1 MKITFL
7 KNWLIYSLILF
18 VLGVVSYRFS
28 ETTGRGPVEY
38 GVFTAYGVSLMED
51 GDMNIINQL
60 PDIFAW
66 MITESGSDVDYHE
79 YGKASIALPLLF
91 LAKLFKLN
99 HYPNNI
105 YYHFFF
111 ILFNLGIVYLW
122 INLLNRTCQLFL
134 GEKAN
139 FKWVIA
145 LFFFNIPVWWYSF
158 FHVNGSDLIAC
169 LLFNFIIYTFLKNL
183 DVTKWSYLISQA
195 ALLMFA
201 AFVKVT
207 FLFYLPLWG
216 FYLYH
221 HSFNRKMIGKVFC
234 AHVIGFVI
242 TYLPHTIFQHFKYG
256 QLMLGHSENFRPQ
269 FFVLWETLFSQNGY
283 FVSTPFYLLSLAG
296 FLYLTFKKKDVS
308 SKFLLYMGFWFV
320 VKLILV
326 SFRPIEDELFG
337 ARMIMLDS
345 YLFLPLGLLFIK
357 KLFGNHY
364 IKASYA
370 ILGLGSLYSFYLM
383 CIFLSDQD
391 AWNAVYNFKLV
402 SFQLGLSYFK
412 NIINSL
418 NLGDFTNFAPYLF
431 LSVIISGVCLAI
443 KNLPYNKTAKA
454 VTLSILTSFLIGHVL
469 HLYNFKDNV
478 ETLRAYGFYED
489 KLMAEGPRLFIY
501 DDTVSVFDKSMFN
514 AKKRGDEEGYLL
526 REKVLK
532 EYYKKIKPEILHD
545 PIGFTESL
553 ETGNYRASA
562 HSY

>member
-7 KNWLIYSLILF
+7 KNWLIYSFILF
-18 VLGVVSYRFS
+18 VLGVVAYRFS

-38 GVFTAYGVSLMED
+38 GVFTAYGVSLIED

-91 LAKLFKLN
+91 LAKVFKLN
-99 HYPNNI
+99 HFPNYS
-105 YYHFFF
+105 YYYFFF

-122 INLLNRTCQLFL
+122 VNLLNRTCQLLL
-134 GEKAN
+134 GDKVN
-139 FKWVIA
+139 YKWVIA

-158 FHVNGSDLIAC
+158 FHVNGSDLISC
-169 LLFNFIIYTFLKNL
+169 LLLNFIIYTFLKYL

-195 ALLMFA
+195 ALLFFA
-201 AFVKVT
+201 ALVKVT

-221 HSFNRKMIGKVFC
+221 HSFNRKLVGKVFC
-234 AHVIGFVI
+234 AHLIGLLIV
-242 TYLPHTIFQHFKYG
+242 YLPHFIFQHFKYG
-256 QLMLGHSENFRPQ
+256 QALLGHAENFRPQ

-283 FVSTPFYLLSLAG
+283 LISTPFYLLSAAG
-296 FLYLTFKKKDVS
+296 IIYLIFKKKDVN

-326 SFRPIEDELFG
+326 SYRPIEDELFG
-337 ARMIMLDS
+337 SRMIMLDN
-345 YLFLPLGLLFIK
+345 YLLLPLGLIILK
-357 KLFGNHY
+357 KIFGNHY
-364 IKASYA
+364 IKASFV
-370 ILGLGSLYSFYLM
+370 ILGLGALYSFYSL

-391 AWNAVYNFKLV
+391 AWNAVYNFQFGH
-402 SFQLGLSYFK
+402 FQMGLSFFK
-412 NIINSL
+412 NIITSL
-418 NLGDFTNFAPYLF
+418 KFEDFTTYAPYF
-431 LSVIISGVCLAI
+431 VLSLMVTGVCLAL
-443 KNLPYNKTAKA
+443 KNLPYSKTAKTI
-454 VTLSILTSFLIGHVL
+454 TLSILASFMVSHAL
-469 HLYNFKDNV
+469 HLYHFKDNV
-478 ETLRAYGFYED
+478 ESLKANSFYEN
-489 KLMAEGPRLFIY
+489 KLMAEGPHLFIY
-501 DDTVSVFDKSMFN
+501 DDTVSVFEKSMFN
-514 AKKRGDEEGYLL
+514 AKMRGDEEGYLL

-532 EYYKKIKPEILHD
+532 EYYEKIKPEILYD

>member
-1 MKITFL
+1 MKITFV

-18 VLGVVSYRFS
+18 VLGVVAYRFS

-79 YGKASIALPLLF
+79 YGKSSIALPLLF

-99 HYPNNI
+99 HFPNHS
-105 YYHFFF
+105 YYYFFF

-122 INLLNRTCQLFL
+122 LNLLNRTCQLFL
-134 GEKAN
+134 GDKKN
-139 FKWVIA
+139 FKWIIT

-158 FHVNGSDLIAC
+158 FQVNGSDLIAC

-183 DVTKWSYLISQA
+183 DVSKWGYLIPQA
-195 ALLMFA
+195 ALLLFA

-216 FYLYH
+216 FYLFH
-221 HSFNRKMIGKVFC
+221 HSFNKKIVAKVLCAQLIGL
-234 AHVIGFVI
+234 VIV
-242 TYLPHTIFQHFKYG
+242 YLPHIIFQHYKYG
-256 QLMLGHSENFRPQ
+256 QVLLGHSENFRPQ

-283 FVSTPFYLLSLAG
+283 FISTPFFFLSLAG
-296 FLYLTFKKKDVS
+296 LLLLIFKKKEIY

-337 ARMIMLDS
+337 SRMIMLDS
-345 YLFLPLGLLFIK
+345 YLFLPLGLIFLK
-357 KLFGNHY
+357 QMFGSHY
-364 IKASYA
+364 IKASFA
-370 ILGLGSLYSFYLM
+370 VLGLGTLYSFYSM

-391 AWNAVYNFKLV
+391 AWNAVYNFKF
-402 SFQLGLSYFK
+402 SHFQMGLSYFN
-412 NIINSL
+412 NIITSL
-418 NLGDFTNFAPYLF
+418 KIDDFTFCARYF
-431 LSVIISGVCLAI
+431 LLSMVVAGVCLVI
-443 KNLPYNKTAKA
+443 KNVPYKRTSQAI
-454 VTLSILTSFLIGHVL
+454 TLSILASFLIGHAL
-469 HLYNFKDNV
+469 HLYHFKDNV
-478 ETLRAYGFYED
+478 ESLRASSFYEN
-489 KLMAEGPRLFIY
+489 KLMAKGPHLFIY
-501 DDTVSVFDKSMFN
+501 DDTVSVFEKSMFN
-514 AKKRGDEEGYLL
+514 AKMRGDEEGYLL

-532 EYYKKIKPEILHD
+532 EYYEKIKLEIIHD
-545 PIGFTESL
+545 PVGFTENM